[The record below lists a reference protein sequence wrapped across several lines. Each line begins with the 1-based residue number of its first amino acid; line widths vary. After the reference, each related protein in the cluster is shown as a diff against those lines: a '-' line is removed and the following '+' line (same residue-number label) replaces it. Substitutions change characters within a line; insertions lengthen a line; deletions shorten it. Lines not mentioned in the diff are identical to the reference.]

1 MKPLLYVLGTA
12 FSGVMIASCA
22 SVPLV
27 DTYASEG
34 ERLYAENCS
43 RCHRQPEQFSNQ
55 GNETLKRTIS
65 KGAHRMPAFPD
76 ITAEEQ
82 QEIIAYIRNL

>member
-1 MKPLLYVLGTA
+1 MKAAVTILAIGGMLAAL
-12 FSGVMIASCA
+12 ISCA
-22 SVPLV
+22 TVPPG

-34 ERLYAENCS
+34 ERLYAVNCT

-55 GNETLKRTIS
+55 DNESLRKAIS
-65 KGAHRMPAFPD
+65 KGAHRMPAVPD